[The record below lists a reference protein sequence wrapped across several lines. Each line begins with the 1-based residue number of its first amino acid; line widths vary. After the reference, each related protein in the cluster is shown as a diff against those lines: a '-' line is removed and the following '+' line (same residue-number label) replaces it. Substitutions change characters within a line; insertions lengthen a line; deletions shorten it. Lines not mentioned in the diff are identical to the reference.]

1 MNMACA
7 YALLGWTLNVE
18 LLGYRACTFSILIDI
33 SQLVSRVTI
42 PIYIPTR
49 RPSLILDM
57 VVVVCVCVGGELWGA
72 KLEIIYL
79 AYAISSIYPP
89 IQSAYKEV
97 RKEQS
102 FPDLIPEKFC
112 FYLILLIRWKNLRLG
127 RVGIDLLVSTSNT
140 SDMQLSAYSQ

>member
-57 VVVVCVCVGGELWGA
+57 VVVVCVCMGGC
-72 KLEIIYL
+72 
-79 AYAISSIYPP
+79 SSI
-89 IQSAYKEV
+89 AVFLTEW
-97 RKEQS
+97 EQGNNLS
-102 FPDLIPEKFC
+102 SVSSCLVTTDAGVDL
-112 FYLILLIRWKNLRLG
+112 
-127 RVGIDLLVSTSNT
+127 
-140 SDMQLSAYSQ
+140 